1 MERLSH
7 ILREFNDRFGNIAWQ
22 DQDKIG
28 KIITEELPAMV
39 AEDRA
44 YQNAKV
50 NSDRQNARI
59 EHDRALE
66 RAMTGLLA
74 DHTELFKQ
82 FSDNGSFGAG
92 CWRVRSGLRMIGL
105 RGRVA
110 DGDGNRAGVA
120 CIRILRY
127 VHMGIAADR
136 GASPADCFQTQPVHF
151 FDFHNYQAA
160 DDEGGR
166 CPRLDFFLPTDC
178 GRLVIRFG

>member
-28 KIITEELPAMV
+28 KIVTEELPAMV

-59 EHDRALE
+59 ERDRVLE
-66 RAMTGLLA
+66 QAMTVLLA

-82 FSDNGSFGAG
+82 FSDNGSF
-92 CWRVRSGLRMIGL
+92 WRWLLESSFRATYD
-105 RGRVA
+105 RVA
-110 DGDGNRAGVA
+110 GV
-120 CIRILRY
+120 
-127 VHMGIAADR
+127 
-136 GASPADCFQTQPVHF
+136 GA
-151 FDFHNYQAA
+151 
-160 DDEGGR
+160 
-166 CPRLDFFLPTDC
+166 
-178 GRLVIRFG
+178 

>member
-1 MERLSH
+1 MERLSN

-22 DQDKIG
+22 DQDKIE

-82 FSDNGSFGAG
+82 FSDNGSFRRWLLEKSFRATYD
-92 CWRVRSGLRMIGL
+92 RV
-105 RGRVA
+105 VEA
-110 DGDGNRAGVA
+110 GDG
-120 CIRILRY
+120 
-127 VHMGIAADR
+127 
-136 GASPADCFQTQPVHF
+136 
-151 FDFHNYQAA
+151 
-160 DDEGGR
+160 
-166 CPRLDFFLPTDC
+166 
-178 GRLVIRFG
+178 